1 MNTER
6 ETVLDVE
13 GMSCGSCV
21 RHVTAAL
28 TDLEGVAK
36 VEVKLRDGL
45 VVVRHDPARSSIS
58 QLVKALDEAG
68 YPSSEHNG

>member
-1 MNTER
+1 MNTDR

-58 QLVKALDEAG
+58 QLVGALDEAG